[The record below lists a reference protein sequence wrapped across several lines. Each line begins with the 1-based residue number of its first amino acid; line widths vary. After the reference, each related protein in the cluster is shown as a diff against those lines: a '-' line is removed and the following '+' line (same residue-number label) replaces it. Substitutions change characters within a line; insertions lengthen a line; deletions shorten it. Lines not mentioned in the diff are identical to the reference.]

1 MTTQAVEPTP
11 VTAEAGDTGR
21 DGNGVAAHLRRWL
34 DGVRAGDVGS
44 LPIIVGLLL
53 ITLFF
58 QLKNDNFLSAGN
70 VSNLIGQMAG
80 TTTIAMGVVFVL
92 LLGEIDLSIGFV
104 SGIGGVVVA
113 ELQTGGNWHA
123 LPGWVAIVAAVLACA
138 AIGLVEGSFVAFIG
152 VPSFIVTLAFL
163 LGLQG
168 VIINLIGTTGVIGIQ
183 DQTIFNFANYA
194 LPTVWGWIA
203 AAVLIALYAFST
215 LSGVV
220 SRRRHGILS
229 DNLVLVTVK
238 LVLVVGVTLFVV
250 AWLNGKFT
258 LPWENENLSQGFPFV
273 GLVVIALLVI
283 LTWVTKRT
291 TFGRHVYAVGGNA
304 EAARRA
310 GINVKV
316 IRWWVFGISGAM
328 AGLGGVIFA
337 SRLSSVDLNAGGGTI
352 LLDAIAAAVIGG
364 TSLFGGRGEIK
375 SALLGALIIASI
387 ANGMSLLGYS
397 SATQYIV
404 TGLILLA
411 AVTLDTISRRRLAA
425 SGR

>member
-1 MTTQAVEPTP
+1 M
-11 VTAEAGDTGR
+11 
-21 DGNGVAAHLRRWL
+21 
-34 DGVRAGDVGS
+34 
-44 LPIIVGLLL
+44 
-53 ITLFF
+53 
-58 QLKNDNFLSAGN
+58 
-70 VSNLIGQMAG
+70 
-80 TTTIAMGVVFVL
+80 IAMGVVFVL

-104 SGIGGVVVA
+104 SGIAGVVVA
-113 ELQTGGNWHA
+113 ELQTGGNWTA
-123 LPGWVAIVAAVLACA
+123 LPGWVAILVAVARVRRRSASSK
-138 AIGLVEGSFVAFIG
+138 GSFVAFVG

-163 LGLQG
+163 LALQG
-168 VIINLIGTTGVIGIQ
+168 VIQKLIGVTGVIVIQ
-183 DQTIFNFANYA
+183 DQTIFNVANYFLSDA
-194 LPTVWGWIA
+194 AGWIA
-203 AAVLIALYAFST
+203 AAVADRALRAEHALGRRQPPAPRHLLRQPRPRRDQARRSST
-215 LSGVV
+215 AVIV
-220 SRRRHGILS
+220 
-229 DNLVLVTVK
+229 
-238 LVLVVGVTLFVV
+238 FVV
-250 AWLNGKFT
+250 WWLNDKAR
-258 LPWENENLSQGFPFV
+258 GFPFV
-273 GLVVIALLVI
+273 GLLVIVLLVF
-283 LTWVTKRT
+283 LTWVAKRT

-337 SRLSSVDLNAGGGTI
+337 SRLSSVDLNAGSGTI

-364 TSLFGGRGEIK
+364 TSLFGGRGEVK

-404 TGLILLA
+404 TGVILLA

>member
-1 MTTQAVEPTP
+1 
-11 VTAEAGDTGR
+11 VTADAPTAGQEAVADDNSVTAHVGR
-21 DGNGVAAHLRRWL
+21 WFESVK
-34 DGVRAGDVGS
+34 AGDVGS

-53 ITLFF
+53 ITIFF
-58 QLKNDNFLSAGN
+58 QTKNSNFLTAGN
-70 VSNLIGQMAG
+70 VSNLIVQMSG

-104 SGIGGVVVA
+104 SGIAGVVVA
-113 ELQTGGNWHA
+113 ELQTGGNWTVI
-123 LPGWVAIVAAVLACA
+123 PGWAAIVVAVLVCA
-138 AIGLVEGSFVAFIG
+138 AIGLVEGSFVAFVG
-152 VPSFIVTLAFL
+152 VPSFIVSLAFL
-163 LGLQG
+163 LALQG
-168 VIINLIGTTGVIGIQ
+168 VIQKLIGETGVIVIQ
-183 DQTIFNFANYA
+183 DRTIFNFANYF
-194 LPTVWGWIA
+194 LPDLWGWIA
-203 AAVLIALYAFST
+203 GAIGITLYILSSV
-215 LSGVV
+215 SGVV
-220 SRRRHGILS
+220 SRRRHGIHS
-229 DNLVLVTVK
+229 DNLALVIVR
-238 LVLVVGVTLFVV
+238 LAVVVGATVFVV
-250 AWLNGKFT
+250 YWLNDKAR
-258 LPWENENLSQGFPFV
+258 GFPFV
-273 GLVVIALLVI
+273 GLVVILLLVF
-283 LTWVTKRT
+283 LTWVAKRT

-337 SRLSSVDLNAGGGTI
+337 SRLSSVDLNAGSGTI

-404 TGLILLA
+404 TGVILLA